1 MSTIK
6 YTEEHIDLFS
16 EMFSISRE
24 YDTYA
29 ELSLKEDGLEEGE
42 RDSHY
47 YSASAE
53 ITLLNGNRYVIMYG
67 ESSDAEEEA
76 LNAFNKFVFEFDKD
90 ETLLESYL
98 KDSTSFRLE

>member
-1 MSTIK
+1 VSTIK
-6 YTEEHIDLFS
+6 YTEEHINLFNK
-16 EMFSISRE
+16 MFSISRE

-29 ELSLKEDGLEEGE
+29 DLSLGENGLEEGE
-42 RDSHY
+42 RDSSY

-53 ITLLNGNRYVIMYG
+53 ITLSNGNHYVIMYG

-76 LNAFNKFVFEFDKD
+76 LSAFNKFVFEFDKD

-98 KDSTSFRLE
+98 KESTSFRVE